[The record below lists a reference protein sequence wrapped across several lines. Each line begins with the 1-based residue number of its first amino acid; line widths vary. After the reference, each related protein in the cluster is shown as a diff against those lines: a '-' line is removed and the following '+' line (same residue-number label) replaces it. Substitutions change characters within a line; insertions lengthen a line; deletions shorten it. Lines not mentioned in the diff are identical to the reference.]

1 MLLLYRANGRLPQLC
16 RFIYIPLCFY
26 FIGVLAPSALIAKI
40 FTFHYAST
48 LSVHLLQKSLR
59 GNLFTFHYA
68 STLSIQKWRR
78 SIKCINL
85 HSTMLLLYLTEDED
99 VTIPAKFTFHY
110 ASTLSDKTHRHYRAD
125 YWFTFHY
132 ASTLSTCPIDT
143 GQNIA
148 NLHSTMLL
156 LYLKREEARQDTIY
170 NLHSTMLLLYLFSVQ
185 KICNIWHIYIPLCF
199 YFIAY
204 PISASLSM

>member
-1 MLLLYRANGRLPQLC
+1 MLLLYPLRFWSARISCLFTFHYASTLSISARVLQGHTLIYIPLC
-16 RFIYIPLCFY
+16 FYFIGDAGVVCKVYDFIYIPLCFY
-26 FIGVLAPSALIAKI
+26 FIVSVKHMDELSFL

-132 ASTLSTCPIDT
+132 ASTLSEAGRSKT
-143 GQNIA
+143 GH
-148 NLHSTMLL
+148 NL
-156 LYLKREEARQDTIY
+156 
-170 NLHSTMLLLYLFSVQ
+170 
-185 KICNIWHIYIPLCF
+185 
-199 YFIAY
+199 
-204 PISASLSM
+204 